1 MVFTSLEFLLFFPVV
16 TFLYFVLPHRHRW
29 WMLLAASA
37 VFYMAFIPV
46 YILVLFFTIVIDYI
60 AALAIHRSEGRRR
73 RAYLVV
79 SILANIGVLAFFKY
93 FNFAVENV
101 NALIAFAGGATTLP
115 LLKIVLPIGLSF
127 HTFQA
132 MSYTIEVYRGKQAP
146 ERHFGIYALFVM
158 FYPQLVAGPIERPQ
172 NLLHQFHER
181 HELDVGR
188 AISGLKLM
196 AWGFL
201 KKGVADRLGAGV
213 DSVYLEPTS
222 FAGAALVLA
231 TALFS
236 LQIYLDFSGYSDI
249 ARGSARVMGF
259 SLMRNFD
266 RPYEARNLSDFWRRW
281 HISLYSWFNDYLYN
295 PLAMAL
301 RDWGTVAV
309 VVAVMVTFTLSGLWH
324 GAAWTFIVWGGLHGL
339 GVTSELLTRRWR
351 TRNVRLPPAIGVP
364 LSVCLTFAFVSFT
377 FIWFRATSIGDAVHV
392 VRHLGSSLADL
403 LTLPLRAD
411 AAAAVF
417 SGMGFTRADG
427 IVLPLAL
434 LVILIIE
441 HVHAR
446 RNLTAV
452 LRRGPWF
459 ARWSAYYAWGA
470 LLAFVFIGG
479 RKSAQPFIYFQF

>member
-1 MVFTSLEFLLFFPVV
+1 MVFTSLEFLAFFPVV
-16 TFLYFVLPHRHRW
+16 TLLYFVLPHRHRW

-46 YILVLFFTIVIDYI
+46 YILILLFTIVIDYI

-73 RAYLVV
+73 RVYLIV
-79 SILANIGVLAFFKY
+79 SIIANVGVLAFFKY
-93 FNFAVENV
+93 FDFTIENI
-101 NALIAFAGGATTLP
+101 NALIAFSGGTAQLP
-115 LLKIVLPIGLSF
+115 LLRIVLPIGLSF

-172 NLLHQFHER
+172 NLLHQFHEK
-181 HELDVGR
+181 HALDTDLAV
-188 AISGLKLM
+188 SGLKLM

-213 DSVYLEPTS
+213 DSVYAQPTS
-222 FAGAALVLA
+222 YTGAALIIA
-231 TALFS
+231 TVLFS

-259 SLMRNFD
+259 RLMKNFD

-301 RDWGTVAV
+301 RDWGTAAV
-309 VVAVMVTFTLSGLWH
+309 VIAVMVTFTISGLWH
-324 GAAWTFIVWGGLHGL
+324 GAAWTFIVWGALHGV

-351 TRNVRLPPAIGVP
+351 TRNVKLPPAIGLP
-364 LSVCLTFAFVSFT
+364 LSVGLTFAFVSFT
-377 FIWFRATSIGDAVHV
+377 FIWFRARSIHDAVHV
-392 VRHLGSSLADL
+392 VRHLGSSLVDL
-403 LTLPLRAD
+403 VSLPAHAG

-417 SGMGFTRADG
+417 RSMGFTTADG
-427 IVLPLAL
+427 VILSLAL
-434 LVILIIE
+434 LVIVVIE

-446 RNLTAV
+446 WNLTAV
-452 LRRGPWF
+452 LRRGPWVT
-459 ARWSAYYAWGA
+459 RWSAYYAWAA